1 MKSRLPAVILLFFV
15 ALFQQCLKDPLKKI
29 IISRRQAF
37 VPEGYQMNFEAHLL
51 LRESAPLG
59 ALTSPSELELI
70 AGVSGKTALKLYKKL
85 LQINK
90 SLSMRQPQDTAMST
104 AYVQSELEKLDRI
117 GPKKA
122 KLLMQLLTID

>member
-1 MKSRLPAVILLFFV
+1 
-15 ALFQQCLKDPLKKI
+15 
-29 IISRRQAF
+29 
-37 VPEGYQMNFEAHLL
+37 MNFEAHLL